1 MYGVIVL
8 AGNIQ
13 DIRDPLMHSVT
24 FQDREVTP
32 NKIVCVGKNY
42 SAHIEEMGSTP
53 SDQMTVFMKPNA
65 CISDQLVA
73 HRGEHIHFEGE
84 ICLLIQGGVV
94 AAVGLGLDLTKRATQ
109 KRLKDA
115 GLPWERAKAFEGAAV
130 FSRFVKAPPSLT
142 DLEFELRVDGELRQ
156 RGSPRQMLYPPAVI
170 LEELRSFIPLE
181 DGDIVMTGTPA
192 GVGPVEAGALFEA
205 RLLNGDT
212 ELVSA
217 SWRAM

>member
-1 MYGVIVL
+1 M
-8 AGNIQ
+8 
-13 DIRDPLMHSVT
+13 RSVT
-24 FQDREVTP
+24 FQRTDIIP

-42 SAHIEEMGSTP
+42 AAHIEEMGSVP
-53 SDQMTVFMKPNA
+53 SDQMTVFMKPSA

-73 HRGEHIHFEGE
+73 HRGEQIHFETE
-84 ICLLIQGGVV
+84 ICLLIQGGAV
-94 AAVGLGLDLTKRATQ
+94 AGVGVGLDLTKRATQ

-115 GLPWERAKAFEGAAV
+115 GLPWERAKAFEGSAV
-130 FSRFVKAPPSLT
+130 FGPFVDTPDSLT
-142 DLEFELRVDGELRQ
+142 DLELELFVDGELRQ
-156 RGSPRQMLYPPAVI
+156 RGGPRQMLYPPAVI

-181 DGDIVMTGTPA
+181 DGDIIMTGTPA

-217 SWRAM
+217 SWRAI

>member
-1 MYGVIVL
+1 M
-8 AGNIQ
+8 
-13 DIRDPLMHSVT
+13 RSVT
-24 FQDREVTP
+24 FQKTEIIP

-42 SAHIEEMGSTP
+42 AAHIEEMSSVA

-73 HRGEHIHFEGE
+73 HRGEQIHFETE
-84 ICLLIQGGVV
+84 ICLLIQGSAVAGVGV
-94 AAVGLGLDLTKRATQ
+94 GLDLTKRATQ

-115 GLPWERAKAFEGAAV
+115 GLPWERAKAFEGSAV
-130 FSRFVKAPPSLT
+130 FSPFVETPASLT
-142 DLEFELRVDGELRQ
+142 DVELELYVDGQLRQ
-156 RGSPRQMLYPPAVI
+156 RGGPRQMLYEPHII

-217 SWRAM
+217 SWRAI

>member
-1 MYGVIVL
+1 
-8 AGNIQ
+8 
-13 DIRDPLMHSVT
+13 MHSVT

-73 HRGEHIHFEGE
+73 HRGEQIHFEGE

-109 KRLKDA
+109 KRLKGA
-115 GLPWERAKAFEGAAV
+115 GLPWERAKAFEGAAL
-130 FSRFVKAPPSLT
+130 FSRFIIAPPSLS
-142 DLEFELRVDGELRQ
+142 DLEFELRIDGELRQ
-156 RGSPRQMLYPPAVI
+156 RGSPTQMLHPPAVI

>member
-1 MYGVIVL
+1 
-8 AGNIQ
+8 
-13 DIRDPLMHSVT
+13 
-24 FQDREVTP
+24 
-32 NKIVCVGKNY
+32 
-42 SAHIEEMGSTP
+42 
-53 SDQMTVFMKPNA
+53 
-65 CISDQLVA
+65 
-73 HRGEHIHFEGE
+73 
-84 ICLLIQGGVV
+84 LLIQGDVV

-142 DLEFELRVDGELRQ
+142 DLEFELRIDGELRQ
-156 RGSPRQMLYPPAVI
+156 RGSPTQMLYPPAVI

-192 GVGPVEAGALFEA
+192 GAGPVEAGALFEA